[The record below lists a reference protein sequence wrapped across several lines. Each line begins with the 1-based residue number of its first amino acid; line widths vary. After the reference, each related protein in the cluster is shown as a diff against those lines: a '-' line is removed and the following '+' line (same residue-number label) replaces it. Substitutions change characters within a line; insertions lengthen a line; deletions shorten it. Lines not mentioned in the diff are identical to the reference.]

1 MIGGSGTGGL
11 FAIMLGRLHMSIEDA
26 VEEYRQL
33 AVAVFSEKKSMT
45 SEGSYKAS
53 TFEKMV
59 QVIVQKYGTDL
70 NKTLFDPQN
79 ESPCKV

>member
-11 FAIMLGRLHMSIEDA
+11 FAIMLGRLHMSIDDA
-26 VEEYRQL
+26 LEEYRKL
-33 AVAVFSEKKSMT
+33 AVAVFSKTKFMT
-45 SEGSYKAS
+45 GEGAYRAS
-53 TFEKMV
+53 TFGKMI
-59 QVIVQKYGTDL
+59 QSLVQKYGRDA